1 MHLNSELID
10 LTDDFGALRFV
21 FFQAALQ
28 VGQAREHFFG
38 VGFIGCGSVRHR
50 CWLFAALT
58 GQRQSRGRGI
68 DNKWRVTMSAGK
80 AISCGA
86 AVMCMSFSYKSR

>member
-1 MHLNSELID
+1 MSELAFEFAASLFKVLQTQLPAMHLNSELID

-50 CWLFAALT
+50 CWLFA
-58 GQRQSRGRGI
+58 R
-68 DNKWRVTMSAGK
+68 
-80 AISCGA
+80 
-86 AVMCMSFSYKSR
+86 